1 MIRTTKFLTALV
13 VAIAVV
19 GFGSAP
25 ALAENHLPG
34 PLPSQPAGN

>member
-1 MIRTTKFLTALV
+1 MTRLTKFLTALTA
-13 VAIAVV
+13 AIAIV
-19 GFGSAP
+19 GVGSAP